1 MYIYMYIY
9 VYMYIHIYIY
19 IYHVYIYIYMCVCT
33 YIYIHDTCIRHDIC
47 KCMGTV
53 WTKHVIDPQ
62 PCHGHSTAI
71 VIIICICDMDG
82 STRHVKQYQ
91 AIVSIISSGQL
102 THSVAKGV
110 GITDGL
116 IDPILPQIERISS
129 ASLVATVEKM
139 SKD

>member
-1 MYIYMYIY
+1 M
-9 VYMYIHIYIY
+9 HG
-19 IYHVYIYIYMCVCT
+19 H
-33 YIYIHDTCIRHDIC
+33 
-47 KCMGTV
+47 CMDQT
-53 WTKHVIDPQ
+53 
-62 PCHGHSTAI
+62 CHGHSTAI

-91 AIVSIISSGQL
+91 AIASIISSGQL
-102 THSVAKGV
+102 THSVAKGL

-139 SKD
+139 PKD

>member
-1 MYIYMYIY
+1 
-9 VYMYIHIYIY
+9 
-19 IYHVYIYIYMCVCT
+19 
-33 YIYIHDTCIRHDIC
+33 
-47 KCMGTV
+47 MGIV

-116 IDPILPQIERISS
+116 IDPILPQIEPISS

-139 SKD
+139 PKRLKNLRIIWIYIN